1 VLGVL
6 LLQYF
11 STSYSEVE
19 TIPYSQFEQLLN
31 ADRIAEVTVKTDS
44 IEGRLVDPLPS
55 GATRPSPNRSQC
67 EVLGLACGLAMI
79 IGHNIWSGGA
89 LSCPHC
95 LQGPLAIET
104 WVVACGESASSAA
117 PRIAISQPNRVM
129 TTGTVDSMVASVWLT
144 SQSEPWLANCAACC

>member
-1 VLGVL
+1 MLGVL

-89 LSCPHC
+89 NTQPCCQSMRTKSLALSYHSSEKPCPVTANTWKS
-95 LQGPLAIET
+95 GP
-104 WVVACGESASSAA
+104 
-117 PRIAISQPNRVM
+117 
-129 TTGTVDSMVASVWLT
+129 
-144 SQSEPWLANCAACC
+144 